1 MRQSGVLAAAGL
13 YALSHNLPKL
23 KRDNEIAHHLAK
35 GIIMCDV
42 LMTKKGQKSNIPY
55 RFIYVFNINFI
66 CF

>member
-42 LMTKKGQKSNIPY
+42 LMTKNGIDNLCSKETSHLDM
-55 RFIYVFNINFI
+55 NFI
-66 CF
+66 FF

>member
-42 LMTKKGQKSNIPY
+42 LMTKKAKTIPY

>member
-42 LMTKKGQKSNIPY
+42 LMTKKTSHIGSY
-55 RFIYVFNINFI
+55 MF
-66 CF
+66 